1 MPPDPQGPV
10 SVPHREHA
18 DIHGVTHPGLVRK
31 ENQDHFLI
39 GTIHKLLQVY
49 QTSVPPETMGD
60 LTSPSRGFVFLV
72 ADGVGGGPGG
82 KAASR
87 TALQGVVDYVVRAMD
102 LYVQI
107 DSAAE
112 LEYLAD
118 LLHSVEKS
126 HELVRQSRSGEDDD
140 ETGAT
145 TLTMVCIRWP
155 RAYMIHVG
163 DSRCYRLRNGELEL
177 LTVDQTMAQA
187 MVESGALSPDQAE
200 RSSLKHVLYSAIGGS
215 RAEPYTFA
223 TDVEWND
230 VMLLCTDGLTK
241 HVSDAEI
248 REALRR
254 CDDAKATAEEL
265 LQLVLDRGASDNTTV
280 IVGRL
285 RRPRAGSGAFP
296 QPLP

>member
-1 MPPDPQGPV
+1 MSEPQGPL
-10 SVPHREHA
+10 SVPRRENA

-39 GTIHKLLQVY
+39 ATIHKVLQVF
-49 QTSVPPETMGD
+49 QTSVPAETLGS

-82 KAASR
+82 KEASR
-87 TALQGVVDYVVRAMD
+87 TALKGVVDYVVKAMD

-107 DSAAE
+107 DPAVE
-112 LEYLAD
+112 LEYLAE

-126 HELVRQSRSGEDDD
+126 HELVRQVRKSEDDE

-200 RSSLKHVLYSAIGGS
+200 RSALKHVLYSAIGGS

-223 TDVEWND
+223 TDLEWND

-241 HVSDAEI
+241 HVSDTEI
-248 REALRR
+248 RDALRT
-254 CDDAKATAEEL
+254 CTDAKATAEEL

-280 IVGRL
+280 VIGRL
-285 RRPRAGSGAFP
+285 RRPPAGSGAFP
-296 QPLP
+296 PPAS

>member
-1 MPPDPQGPV
+1 MTPDPQGPA
-10 SVPHREHA
+10 SVPRRENA

-49 QTSVPPETMGD
+49 QTSVPGDTMGS

-82 KAASR
+82 KEASR

-107 DSAAE
+107 DSDAE

-126 HELVRQSRSGEDDD
+126 HELVRQSRAVDED
-140 ETGAT
+140 ENGAT

-177 LTVDQTMAQA
+177 LTIDQTMAQA

-200 RSSLKHVLYSAIGGS
+200 RSALKHVLYSAIGGS

-223 TDVEWND
+223 TDLEWND

-248 REALRR
+248 REALRN
-254 CDDAKATAEEL
+254 CTDAKATAEGL
-265 LQLVLDRGASDNTTV
+265 LQLVLDRGATDNTTV

-285 RRPRAGSGAFP
+285 RRPPAGTGAFP
-296 QPLP
+296 PPLP

>member
-1 MPPDPQGPV
+1 
-10 SVPHREHA
+10 
-18 DIHGVTHPGLVRK
+18 
-31 ENQDHFLI
+31 
-39 GTIHKLLQVY
+39 
-49 QTSVPPETMGD
+49 
-60 LTSPSRGFVFLV
+60 
-72 ADGVGGGPGG
+72 
-82 KAASR
+82 
-87 TALQGVVDYVVRAMD
+87 MD

-107 DSAAE
+107 DSDAE

-126 HELVRQSRSGEDDD
+126 HELVRQSRAVDED
-140 ETGAT
+140 ENGAT

-177 LTVDQTMAQA
+177 LTIDQTMAQA

-200 RSSLKHVLYSAIGGS
+200 RSALKHVLYSAIGGS

-223 TDVEWND
+223 TDLEWND

-248 REALRR
+248 REALRN
-254 CDDAKATAEEL
+254 CTDAKATAEGL
-265 LQLVLDRGASDNTTV
+265 LQLVLDRGATDNTTV

-285 RRPRAGSGAFP
+285 RRPPAGTGAFP
-296 QPLP
+296 PPLP

>member
-1 MPPDPQGPV
+1 MSEPQGPI
-10 SVPHREHA
+10 SVPRRENA

-39 GTIHKLLQVY
+39 ATIHKVLQVF
-49 QTSVPPETMGD
+49 QTSVPAETLGS

-82 KAASR
+82 KEASR
-87 TALQGVVDYVVRAMD
+87 TALKGVVDYVVKAMD

-107 DSAAE
+107 DPAVE
-112 LEYLAD
+112 LEYLAE

-126 HELVRQSRSGEDDD
+126 HELVRQVRKSEDDE

-155 RAYMIHVG
+155 RAYLIHVG

-200 RSSLKHVLYSAIGGS
+200 RSALKHVLYSAIGGS

-223 TDVEWND
+223 TDLEWND

-241 HVSDAEI
+241 HVSDTEI
-248 REALRR
+248 RDALRT
-254 CDDAKATAEEL
+254 CTDAKATAEEL
-265 LQLVLDRGASDNTTV
+265 LQLVLDRGASDNTTLV
-280 IVGRL
+280 IGRL
-285 RRPRAGSGAFP
+285 RRPPAGSGAFP
-296 QPLP
+296 PPAS

>member
-10 SVPHREHA
+10 SVPHRENA

-49 QTSVPPETMGD
+49 QTSVPGDTMGN

-82 KAASR
+82 KEASR
-87 TALQGVVDYVVRAMD
+87 TALQAVVDYVVRTMD

-126 HELVRQSRSGEDDD
+126 HELVRRSRSRDDDD

-200 RSSLKHVLYSAIGGS
+200 RSALKHVLYSAIGGS

-248 REALRR
+248 RDALRR

-296 QPLP
+296 APRP